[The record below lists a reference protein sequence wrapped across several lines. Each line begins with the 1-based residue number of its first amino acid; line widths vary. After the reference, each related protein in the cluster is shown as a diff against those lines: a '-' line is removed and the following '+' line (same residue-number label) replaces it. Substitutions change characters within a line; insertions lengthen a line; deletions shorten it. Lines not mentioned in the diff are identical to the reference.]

1 MTSND
6 LPVAIV
12 TGASR
17 GIGAAIANLLA
28 ARGYSVAV
36 NYASHEPAAQQ
47 IVAKINQ
54 GGGRALAIQGDMG
67 DEQDIIRLFATAD
80 RELGTLQVLVN
91 NAGITGGFHRV
102 EDVKADKL
110 SRLFAVNISGPILC
124 AREAV
129 RRMSTARGGHGGAI
143 VNISSLAARIGSA
156 GEWVAYAAS
165 KGAVNAFTIGLAREI
180 ATEGIRVN
188 AVAPGLIETDLH
200 ADNGDPARPQR
211 LSGTIPMGRP
221 GTASEVAEAVAW
233 LVSPSAS
240 YVTGTV
246 LEVGGGR

>member
-1 MTSND
+1 MTAND
-6 LPVAIV
+6 GPVAIV

-17 GIGAAIANLLA
+17 GIGAAIAKLLA
-28 ARGYSVAV
+28 IRGYRVAV
-36 NYASHEPAAQQ
+36 NYLNHEIAAQQ
-47 IVAKINQ
+47 IVTEIKQN
-54 GGGRALAIQGDMG
+54 GGKALAVQGDIG
-67 DEQDIIRLFATAD
+67 DERDVIRLFATAD
-80 RELGTLQVLVN
+80 RELGPIDVLVN
-91 NAGITGGFHRV
+91 NAGITGGFARV
-102 EDVKADKL
+102 EDVKSDKL
-110 SRLFAVNISGPILC
+110 SRLFAVNISGSILC

-129 RRMSTARGGHGGAI
+129 RRMSAARTGRGGAI

-165 KGAVNAFTIGLAREI
+165 KAAINTFTIGLAREV

-200 ADNGDPARPQR
+200 ADNGDPERPQR

-221 GTASEVAEAVAW
+221 GRANEVAEAVAW

-246 LEVGGGR
+246 LEIGGGR